1 MKRIF
6 AYLRI
11 ELKKG
16 IKIIPFFIQSFLVTT
31 VALILAI
38 ALICQFMLKSQTFDK
53 MNIGIVIPKQET
65 STQMVMKLI
74 SGMESVDSVCNF
86 SYPDEETARAELAEG
101 KLEAAILLTED
112 FYDDVNNGINTP
124 VDILL
129 APDSKVNEV
138 VFRELVSSGVSMLQ
152 TAQAAVYAVDDASKD
167 YKLSMSK
174 NDMEYEMS
182 YLYLEY
188 AFGRVNT
195 FAELEETPLKG
206 LSLIHI

>member
-65 STQMVMKLI
+65 ST
-74 SGMESVDSVCNF
+74 
-86 SYPDEETARAELAEG
+86 
-101 KLEAAILLTED
+101 
-112 FYDDVNNGINTP
+112 
-124 VDILL
+124 
-129 APDSKVNEV
+129 
-138 VFRELVSSGVSMLQ
+138 
-152 TAQAAVYAVDDASKD
+152 
-167 YKLSMSK
+167 
-174 NDMEYEMS
+174 
-182 YLYLEY
+182 
-188 AFGRVNT
+188 
-195 FAELEETPLKG
+195 
-206 LSLIHI
+206 